1 MQDHAIDVEVIDLAE
16 STVAARTRKIL
27 KIDVEGAECRILRKL
42 IHENVIGLVEHI
54 FVETHD
60 HKIQR

>member
-27 KIDVEGAECRILRKL
+27 KIDVEGAEWPA
-42 IHENVIGLVEHI
+42 
-54 FVETHD
+54 
-60 HKIQR
+60 